1 MNKKLRS
8 IIMSL
13 SLLAMILASFMT
25 NAQIASAQDTN
36 NEIIKNQ
43 APDMVWQAS
52 PENAKEFVELVEQMG
67 SQVEFIDG
75 KTDSK
80 HTAPIIL
87 DETISAQELA
97 GWVKVQS
104 AASGGDQAQD
114 IIIIIRI
121 TVTAKYI
128 LIEIWIIP

>member
-8 IIMSL
+8 IIMSF

-25 NAQIASAQDTN
+25 NARVASAQDTN

-121 TVTAKYI
+121 TVTAEYI

>member
-8 IIMSL
+8 IIMSF

-25 NAQIASAQDTN
+25 NARVASAQDTN

-104 AASGGDQAQD
+104 AATGGDQAQAR
-114 IIIIIRI
+114 IIIIRI
-121 TVTAKYI
+121 TVTPDYI
-128 LIEIWIIP
+128 LIEIWIIR

>member
-1 MNKKLRS
+1 
-8 IIMSL
+8 MSF

-121 TVTAKYI
+121 TVTAEYI

>member
-36 NEIIKNQ
+36 NEVIKNQ

>member
-8 IIMSL
+8 IIMSF

-121 TVTAKYI
+121 TVTAEYI

>member
-25 NAQIASAQDTN
+25 NARVASAQDTN

-80 HTAPIIL
+80 HTTPIIL

-121 TVTAKYI
+121 TVTAEYI

>member
-25 NAQIASAQDTN
+25 NARVASAQDTN

-80 HTAPIIL
+80 HTIPIIL

-121 TVTAKYI
+121 TVTAEYI

>member
-25 NAQIASAQDTN
+25 NARVASAQDTN

-121 TVTAKYI
+121 TVTAEYI

>member
-25 NAQIASAQDTN
+25 NARVASAQDTN

-121 TVTAKYI
+121 TVTPDYI
-128 LIEIWIIP
+128 LIEIWIIR

>member
-8 IIMSL
+8 IIMSF

-80 HTAPIIL
+80 HTTPIIL

-104 AASGGDQAQD
+104 ATSGGDQAQAR
-114 IIIIIRI
+114 IIIIRI
-121 TVTAKYI
+121 TVTAEYI

>member
-80 HTAPIIL
+80 HTIPIIL

-121 TVTAKYI
+121 TVTAEYI